1 MADMRDA
8 FRICATCRHLEV
20 LEQGRAF
27 EMIVDTEF
35 MRFRC
40 GVLGTT
46 GREDYLMAPVE
57 TELPA
62 EAPRGCPHWAAHPS
76 PDEVPEQP

>member
-1 MADMRDA
+1 VTRDA

-27 EMIVDTEF
+27 PQIVDTEF

-40 GVLGTT
+40 AVLGIS

-57 TELPA
+57 ETLPTDPPA
-62 EAPRGCPHWAAHPS
+62 TCPHWTAH
-76 PDEVPEQP
+76 DRI

>member
-1 MADMRDA
+1 MADTRDA

-20 LEQGRAF
+20 LEQGRTFA
-27 EMIVDTEF
+27 MIVDTEF

-40 GVLGTT
+40 AVSGAT

-57 TELPA
+57 TELPS
-62 EAPRGCPHWAAHPS
+62 EAPKGCRYWASHARPGEATDLS
-76 PDEVPEQP
+76 

>member
-8 FRICATCRHLEV
+8 FRICATCRHLEII
-20 LEQGRAF
+20 EQGRAF

-40 GVLGTT
+40 AVLGTT

-62 EAPRGCPHWAAHPS
+62 EAPAGCRHWASHRAPHGENP
-76 PDEVPEQP
+76 VA